1 MSKLMETVFPVRKH
15 PNIQLRCFYLG
26 GSDLPEVS
34 GNTEMRW
41 SFG

>member
-1 MSKLMETVFPVRKH
+1 MSKLMETVF